1 MADKHARDI
10 PTRASVRSARLA
22 ALPIGFAGRAAA
34 GWGRRVA
41 GGDRGEI
48 SASVLERNA
57 EHMFAVLGELKGG
70 AMKLGQ
76 ALSVYEA
83 MIPAEFAEPYR
94 RALTQLQA
102 QGPALPAAR
111 VHEVLDQQFGR
122 NWRKHFREFE
132 DVPAAA
138 ASIGQ
143 VHRGTWHDGRT
154 VAVKVQYPG
163 ADVAMQTDLKQL
175 QRFARLFNLVVPG
188 LEARE
193 LIAEVRERM
202 MEELDYR
209 SEAEHQRRFAE
220 RLGDDPE
227 IRVPHVLASAPKVI
241 VSEWLDGRPLSALIA
256 QQDVTADEQRERDR
270 IADIVV
276 RLMFSSPARLGLLHA
291 DPHPGNF
298 LVQDDGRIGVIDF
311 GAVAVL
317 PNGLPRVLGR
327 ILRYAADRDAE
338 PMMELLRAER
348 FVTGDV
354 TAEDVLRWLGALAD
368 PLRVERFHANREWI
382 GKQGARVA
390 NIYSNAYKHTGR
402 ALNLPAEHMLVARVC
417 GGWMNIL
424 AQLDCTVQARG
435 IATHWVPGFADPETP
450 YDDRGAAP

>member
-1 MADKHARDI
+1 MADKQPRDI

-41 GGDRGEI
+41 GGDRSEI
-48 SASVLERNA
+48 SAAVLERNA
-57 EHMFAVLGELKGG
+57 QHMFAVLGELKGG

-94 RALTQLQA
+94 RALTQLQT
-102 QGPALPAAR
+102 QGPALPAER
-111 VHEVLDQQFGR
+111 VHRVLDEQFGR
-122 NWRKHFREFE
+122 NWRKHFAEFN

-143 VHRGTWHDGRT
+143 VHKGIWHDGRV

-163 ADVAMQTDLKQL
+163 ADVAMHTDLKQL
-175 QRFARLFNLVVPG
+175 QRFARLFNLIVPG
-188 LEARE
+188 RQARE

-202 MEELDYR
+202 IEELDYR

-220 RLGDDPE
+220 ELAEDPE
-227 IRVPHVLASAPKVI
+227 VRVPQVLASAPKVI
-241 VSEWLDGRPLSALIA
+241 VSEWLDGRPLSALI
-256 QQDVTADEQRERDR
+256 QQPQVSAEEQRDRDR

-317 PNGLPRVLGR
+317 PSGLPRVLGR

-338 PMMELLRAER
+338 PMMALLRAER
-348 FVTGDV
+348 FVTGEA

-368 PLRVERFHANREWI
+368 PLRTEEFHADRAWI

-390 NIYSNAYKHTGR
+390 NIYSNAYKRTGR

-424 AQLDCTVQARG
+424 AQLDCTVRARA
-435 IATHWVPGFADPETP
+435 IAAEWVPGFADPETP
-450 YDDRGAAP
+450 SDPLSVP